1 MRQNSSHRLNGNLT
15 GLDRNSLTLVSEVFK
30 EGGKAPLRRFA
41 TQIAPI
47 PAERK
52 FSQALRM
59 RAAARGAL
67 KLQQNELS
75 KFCSRIKETKDSETN
90 NQILYCLGIGEI
102 GKANRRKGQR
112 PFSNSLSKRASAS
125 FCLGAS
131 NCRSDGG
138 LIIGARCARID
149 IRKHCAPIIKRR
161 INGDFT
167 RQAGVGKIGNAN
179 FSEGGKTP
187 CFIYKTYRRSLGF
200 AASCRRLSGE
210 GRRIT
215 HTQNLRL

>member
-1 MRQNSSHRLNGNLT
+1 MSNFYLQNRDAKSGCRFDGLGFLRWKVFPRFLQMLPLLCFFTSNIYLQNGLARLVT
-15 GLDRNSLTLVSEVFK
+15 RARNPRCSCPS
-30 EGGKAPLRRFA
+30 RS
-41 TQIAPI
+41 Q
-47 PAERK
+47 RK
-52 FSQALRM
+52 SY
-59 RAAARGAL
+59 
-67 KLQQNELS
+67 S
-75 KFCSRIKETKDSETN
+75 
-90 NQILYCLGIGEI
+90 GIGDI

-112 PFSNSLSKRASAS
+112 PFFLTLEASNAS